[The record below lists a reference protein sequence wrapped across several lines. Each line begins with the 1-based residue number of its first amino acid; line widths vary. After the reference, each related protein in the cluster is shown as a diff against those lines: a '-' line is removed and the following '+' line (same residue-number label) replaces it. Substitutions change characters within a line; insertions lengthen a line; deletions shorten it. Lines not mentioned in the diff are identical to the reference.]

1 MRKTVVRVVAL
12 AGLCIGAA
20 YSLAGDEK
28 DQKKPAADAAQAAM
42 MEAMM
47 QIAAPGEHHA
57 HLKPLA
63 GAWKTTTKWWMGPG
77 EPDISHGK
85 CRNEWILGGRFLKMD
100 FKGTSAENPFEGFGL
115 LGYDN
120 TKKQHISLWCDTMS
134 TSAAIS
140 HGTCDQSG
148 KVFTYVSTYDD
159 PFTGQPKKVKMVTK
173 VINADKHVFTIHN
186 IDKDG
191 KESQELEVTYVR
203 AG

>member
-20 YSLAGDEK
+20 YSFAGDEK
-28 DQKKPAADAAQAAM
+28 DQQKPAADAAQAAM

-63 GAWKTTTKWWMGPG
+63 GSWKTTTKWWMGPG
-77 EPDISHGK
+77 EPDISHGVSK
-85 CRNEWILGGRFLKMD
+85 NTWILGGRFLQSE
-100 FKGTSAENPFEGFGL
+100 FKGTSEEHPFAGFGL
-115 LGYDN
+115 FGYDN
-120 TKKQHISLWCDTMS
+120 VKKQHVTMWCDTMGTGLTVS
-134 TSAAIS
+134 Y
-140 HGTCDQSG
+140 GTCDDSG
-148 KVFTYVSTYDD
+148 KVFTYVATYDD
-159 PFTGQPKKVKMVTK
+159 PMTKQPKTSKWVTK
-173 VINADKHVFTIHN
+173 VINDKKYVFTIHS

-191 KESQELEVTYVR
+191 KEHQELEVTYVR